1 MGLSGGIAVRLMTAQ
16 IDMEYQ
22 AELKHGL
29 KRMQKSHTKQ
39 RKHPDIY
46 DL

>member
-29 KRMQKSHTKQ
+29 KTHAEISHKTKETS
-39 RKHPDIY
+39 
-46 DL
+46 